1 MSEELYQYNSL
12 ENMIQIG
19 SGYQYLILSNTT
31 FNTLINRN
39 IIKDNI
45 DKKYRKLKPDGL
57 ILSGNKEP
65 YKIEAIIEN
74 KSPSTYKRSKT
85 RSDVM
90 FQAVEKCQATKCN
103 LGIITNGLCFE
114 PFLVGSNEEEYDY
127 LYTID
132 DKIIKCNVIKD
143 DKKEKIILND
153 IKKDKES
160 QLILSEIINSI
171 TIDSSIVKF
180 QKEKKNPAELARK
193 VWQSVWLATGDSPKK
208 CLMTF
213 TEIFMYKYLSDLGI
227 ISKNSKDINVSFDST
242 FKKGKGKCLKFYLE
256 DVRPYIKEVFP
267 KGLDDTT
274 IINGLSLKE
283 DKNQD
288 ELFYEILNNFKDFGN
303 LKNVSVEFKSNL
315 FEEFLKGSNGIKLMA
330 QFFTPRNIIRS
341 IIDMAEIDKMSE
353 GQKICDPSCGVGGFI
368 QEAIIK
374 RDVDNEFY
382 RTDDDF
388 NSHLIYSGYDLD
400 KDTIIL
406 AKASMTVLLS
416 SYINKYRN
424 DVNIISSYINNI
436 FNSVHNSPIGSLSI
450 TENKYDLILSNPPY
464 VRKGLSLYNKFIK
477 NNSELEKFYDVS
489 SYSKEGLF
497 VINIIKLLK
506 SGGRAFIIL
515 PDGFFHTKSDRG
527 IRNFLLNECILNAII
542 SLPEKTFYTTNKK
555 TYILS
560 VTKKKKGVTQD
571 KKVFNYIVN
580 DVGET
585 LDSARSKTSMNDL
598 NTLIKEYKD
607 YVHNEEYNNF
617 HNNSIFLKDID
628 YYRQNDMWL
637 SENLLEHEKEP
648 HLAIRDF
655 SEIVDIVNE
664 IGDGIKETLISIN
677 DIADKKFNYNYIEID
692 LSNENQFKFHTSVL
706 GLKQKEYREISAKH
720 KEYREISAKDNDKDT
735 YPVYT
740 AAAKPV
746 AFFNRNYKGLI
757 TPTPN
762 TAHIS
767 IATDG
772 DGTAGTNIMLH
783 KTPYFINS
791 SRLSIEVLDQ
801 NIIPEYIFYAIK
813 SIKKKFGF
821 GYSVKC
827 NKDNLKK
834 YCKVKIPIDDNGNIS
849 KEKQNLIIK
858 DMMEKEALLNNL
870 IENLS
875 HLDNVKEFNKFLSI

>member
-1 MSEELYQYNSL
+1 MSEELYQYDSL

-19 SGYQYLILSNTT
+19 GGYQYLILSNTT
-31 FNTLINRN
+31 FNILINKN
-39 IIKDNI
+39 IIKDDV

-57 ILSGNKEP
+57 ILSGNKAP
-65 YKIEAIIEN
+65 YKIEAIVEN
-74 KSPSTYKRSKT
+74 KSPENYKRSKT
-85 RSDVM
+85 KLNVM
-90 FQAVEKCQATKCN
+90 FQAVEKCHATKCN
-103 LGIITNGLCFE
+103 LGIITNGVCFE
-114 PFLVGSNEEEYDY
+114 PFLVGSNEEKYELSYIIGDRV
-127 LYTID
+127 
-132 DKIIKCNVIKD
+132 IKCNAIKD
-143 DKKEKIILND
+143 DKNEKIKLNN

-171 TIDSSIVKF
+171 TIDSSIIKF
-180 QKEKKNPAELARK
+180 KKEKKNPAELARK

-227 ISKNSKDINVSFDST
+227 ISKNSKDVDVSFDST
-242 FKKGKGKCLKFYLE
+242 FEKGKNKCLSFYLD

-288 ELFYEILNNFKDFGN
+288 ELFYEILDNFKDFGN

-374 RDVDNEFY
+374 RDIDNEFY
-382 RTDDDF
+382 RTNDKF
-388 NSHLIYSGYDLD
+388 NSYLIYNGYDLD

-436 FNSVHNSPIGSLSI
+436 FNSVHNSMIGSLSI

-477 NNSELEKFYDVS
+477 NNKELNKFYDVS

-497 VINIIKLLK
+497 VINIIKSLK
-506 SGGRAFIIL
+506 AGGRAFIIL
-515 PDGFFHTKSDRG
+515 PDGFFHTKSDRE
-527 IRNFLLNECILNAII
+527 IRNFLLKECILNAII

-560 VTKKKKGVTQD
+560 LTKKKNGVIQN
-571 KKVFNYIVN
+571 KKVLNYIVN

-585 LDSARSKTSMNDL
+585 LDSARSKTSMDDL
-598 NTLIKEYKD
+598 NNLIKEYKD
-607 YVHNEEYNNF
+607 YIHNDKYSC
-617 HNNSIFLKDID
+617 HTNSTFLKDID
-628 YYRQNDMWL
+628 YYKQNDMWL
-637 SENLLEHEKEP
+637 SENLLVHEKEP
-648 HLAIRDF
+648 DLVIKDF

-677 DIADKKFNYNYIEID
+677 DIADKESNYKFIEID
-692 LSNENQFKFHTSVL
+692 LSNENQFKFYTSTL
-706 GLKQKEYREISAKH
+706 GLKQKEYREINAKNN
-720 KEYREISAKDNDKDT
+720 DNDT

-740 AAAKPV
+740 AASKPV
-746 AFFNRNYKGLI
+746 AFFNKNHKGLI
-757 TPTPN
+757 IPN
-762 TAHIS
+762 SAHIS

-772 DGTAGTNIMLH
+772 DGTAGTNIILH

-801 NIIPEYIFYAIK
+801 NILPEYIFYAIK
-813 SIKKKFGF
+813 NIKKKFGF

-834 YCKVKIPIDDNGNIS
+834 YCKVKIPVDNSGNIS
-849 KEKQNLIIK
+849 KDIQNLIVK
-858 DMMEKEALLNNL
+858 DMMEKETLLNNL